1 MPEITRILEQLTQQN
16 ARLNTQ
22 STQLEKIET
31 ILIEN
36 AVQSTKIADM
46 QTQMTMIW
54 VRYDALIGPEGTIAR
69 IQNIQ
74 SSCPRS
80 QLARIWWAIGLVSTL
95 YGATI
100 GVILSHVSALVSK
113 P

>member
-46 QTQMTMIW
+46 QTQMTMMW

-80 QLARIWWAIGLVSTL
+80 QLARIWWAIGSLFSAGLV
-95 YGATI
+95 A
-100 GVILSHVSALVSK
+100 VSMIMNHLDKAAK
-113 P
+113 